1 MLYFIVNKQQNEV
14 KAMVIVLLRLALLI
28 SVHVVIAGTPR
39 PAQYFDNQLVD
50 HDDNAAI
57 QFWSQRFYSFGD
69 YFGGPGHAIFLVM
82 GGEGNVEPSTGIFY
96 PFVTDHLA
104 KEFGAFVLEAEHRFY
119 GESLP
124 IYDFREQQP
133 DPRIK
138 LLTPKQALQD
148 NMRLLRYTQ
157 AKLGCSFDRA
167 SPKYCPV
174 ITVGGSY
181 PGWLSAM
188 ARLVFPDVVDMAY
201 SASAPMKFYSQQVQQ
216 EEYYNHI
223 SNVAEMAHKGC
234 FQAVQRTLQVLN
246 ELLDELTLAADR
258 ETIADM
264 LGFCPQTLPQYML
277 KSHENFSNEV
287 FMMIGYTFANLNMA
301 NYPPSNNTGLYRACA
316 IFMNPDTN
324 TTVKVHDF
332 FQSFLPKDPTDCI
345 NTRSQLPSGMHATI
359 SGGDWSGV
367 GDGLSGESWDFQTC
381 TLLVEAIGFSNG
393 SMFPPREWNLEWMNQ
408 HCITRFG
415 VVPEPYKL
423 ANEWGFDDLLKV
435 NASRILFTNGLKDGW
450 SVGGIKENISES
462 LLVINFENGAHHS
475 DLTGNGPSPTDT
487 DDIKA
492 GFESIK
498 SILGTWLNEVQSR
511 REVMIKKR

>member
-1 MLYFIVNKQQNEV
+1 
-14 KAMVIVLLRLALLI
+14 
-28 SVHVVIAGTPR
+28 
-39 PAQYFDNQLVD
+39 
-50 HDDNAAI
+50 
-57 QFWSQRFYSFGD
+57 
-69 YFGGPGHAIFLVM
+69 
-82 GGEGNVEPSTGIFY
+82 
-96 PFVTDHLA
+96 
-104 KEFGAFVLEAEHRFY
+104 
-119 GESLP
+119 
-124 IYDFREQQP
+124 
-133 DPRIK
+133 
-138 LLTPKQALQD
+138 
-148 NMRLLRYTQ
+148 
-157 AKLGCSFDRA
+157 
-167 SPKYCPV
+167 
-174 ITVGGSY
+174 
-181 PGWLSAM
+181 
-188 ARLVFPDVVDMAY
+188 
-201 SASAPMKFYSQQVQQ
+201 
-216 EEYYNHI
+216 
-223 SNVAEMAHKGC
+223 
-234 FQAVQRTLQVLN
+234 
-246 ELLDELTLAADR
+246 
-258 ETIADM
+258 
-264 LGFCPQTLPQYML
+264 
-277 KSHENFSNEV
+277 
-287 FMMIGYTFANLNMA
+287 
-301 NYPPSNNTGLYRACA
+301 
-316 IFMNPDTN
+316 MNPDTN

-511 REVMIKKR
+511 RDRKSVV